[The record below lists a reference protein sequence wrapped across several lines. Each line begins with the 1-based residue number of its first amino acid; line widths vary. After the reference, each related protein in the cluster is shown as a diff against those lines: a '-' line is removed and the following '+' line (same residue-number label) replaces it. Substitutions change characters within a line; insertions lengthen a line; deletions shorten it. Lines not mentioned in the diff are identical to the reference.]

1 MAWMLPAAIF
11 GSSALGFFG
20 SQSAANTQAGGQIQ
34 AAQTQQNMFNT
45 INAQE
50 QPFIQGG
57 YTALNALLY
66 GMGLPGSGT
75 GVGTGTGT
83 AMPTRDQFTT
93 TTQAPTDGF
102 HIFGITPPSN
112 STVTFDQAGFDR
124 AMAAWNA
131 SQHAPTSG
139 PGSVTGGAPQGSV
152 GGGGGALLD
161 GIGGMF
167 GPNGPTANPPI
178 QGVGLGQLVKNF
190 SPTDFLNNLDPGY
203 QFQLQ
208 TGGQAIRNADTPGV
222 GALSGPALKDL
233 MNFNQGMASTGYNN
247 AFNRFQTQNN
257 NIFSRLSAIAGL
269 GQNAASN
276 TGTAGTSLGTGIAQA
291 QAAAAG
297 SQAAGIVGATNS
309 IANAGI
315 PLAYLLANNSSGGG
329 GTLGQSANLQ
339 ATTGQLFGAGT

>member
-11 GSSALGFFG
+11 GSSALGFLG
-20 SQSAANTQAGGQIQ
+20 SQSAANTQAGGQQQ

-50 QPFIQGG
+50 QPFIQSG
-57 YTALNALLY
+57 YGATTALNQLL
-66 GMGLPGSGT
+66 GISPPGGIPTASP
-75 GVGTGTGT
+75 GTGT

-112 STVTFDQAGFDR
+112 PTVTFDQAGFDK

-131 SQHAPTSG
+131 SQHAPSVPAMGNT
-139 PGSVTGGAPQGSV
+139 PGGNIGNLPGGYLTQP
-152 GGGGGALLD
+152 
-161 GIGGMF
+161 
-167 GPNGPTANPPI
+167 
-178 QGVGLGQLVKNF
+178 F
-190 SPTDFLNNLDPGY
+190 SPTQEQLNNYPGY
-203 QFQLQ
+203 KFALQ

-233 MNFNQGMASTGYNN
+233 MNFNIGTANQFYGQYFNQDMAQKN
-247 AFNRFQTQNN
+247 A
-257 NIFSRLSAIAGL
+257 IFGRLSAIAGL

-297 SQAAGIVGATNS
+297 SRAAGIVGATNS

-315 PLAYLLANNSSGGG
+315 PLAYLLANNNSGGG